1 MGPPEEI
8 VGLISH
14 TEAVPSYPYGMTS
27 ISVKQAVTGALL
39 ALEALATPSRAPAQ
53 DGSTK
58 TDPSPHSALV
68 TKTGSSIQWNKDW
81 ARQERLLAEAIEP
94 GMREGLGAIGLG
106 ERPVRV
112 ALVPHAIES
121 GTIRAD
127 GTIVLNAERLR
138 TVISTLVQSGIA
150 EKPAARLVGIVAS
163 ETVAH
168 EQRHI
173 DDTNTLRAAVGKD
186 IMIGSIEL
194 EVLGHRAGAMATR
207 KLRESG
213 LMKELIEAGKRCPD
227 FAVQIQT
234 ILSWESRA
242 SLPASAYIHHLRGMV
257 GYRSMP
263 SIFDRD
269 SLLAAGKRS
278 LEEAE
283 FSVRLNPGPESNAMR
298 ASEQRSLE
306 SVSDPHT
313 LLKLQNT
320 IQRLLAEDA
329 ASCVT
334 TLPEGRSVSGALLLA
349 AGDDLK
355 RSRELGFSFYPFV
368 SPWALCNLVNSLNA
382 SERESFATHRDVRAL
397 LEVTY
402 QQCAE
407 DLGGGKPV
415 FGLIAPYIA
424 LGDVL
429 GKSFEERASL
439 LNTVICTAWHLTD
452 EAHRNTPA
460 SLESLRA
467 DFQRALDRNLAPAI
481 QFLERDRATK

>member
-14 TEAVPSYPYGMTS
+14 TEAVPSYPYNMTS

-68 TKTGSSIQWNKDW
+68 TKTGASLQWDKDW

-106 ERPVRV
+106 DRPVRV
-112 ALVPHAIES
+112 ALEPYALAS
-121 GTIRAD
+121 GTIRVD

-227 FAVQIQT
+227 FAIQIQT

-263 SIFDRD
+263 SIFDRE

-283 FSVRLNPGPESNAMR
+283 FSVRLNPGPKSNAMR

-320 IQRLLAEDA
+320 IQKLLAEDA

-355 RSRELGFSFYPFV
+355 RSRELGFPFYQFV

-382 SERESFATHRDVRAL
+382 SERESLATHRDVRAL

-467 DFQRALDRNLAPAI
+467 DFQRTLDRNLAPAI
-481 QFLERDRATK
+481 EFLERNRATK